1 MADPRPTSTPPAPV
15 HLPRHLAVI
24 MDGNG
29 RWAKARGLPRL
40 AGHRAGTQALRRLIE
55 LCTEYGIPYLT
66 IYAFSTENW
75 KRPAHEVRGLMFL
88 LEDVI
93 QRQLDELDANGVR
106 IRHIGWLDNVPPHLQ
121 RAIHAAVERTSG
133 NTRLTL
139 CVAFNYGARAEIVR
153 AVRRIVQ
160 AGIPPAEVDEP
171 CVERFLETAGL
182 PDPDLVIRTSGEM
195 RLSNFLLWQAAY
207 AEFYCT
213 DTLWPDFDRAV
224 LLDALAS
231 FARRERRF
239 GVLSPAEPPAAEAG
253 APSSGGSASGPAF
266 G

>member
-1 MADPRPTSTPPAPV
+1 MADPTSAPV
-15 HLPRHLAVI
+15 PPDSLRLPRHLAVI

-55 LCTEYGIPYLT
+55 MCVEYGIPYLT

-88 LEDVI
+88 LEEVI

-106 IRHIGWLDNVPPHLQ
+106 IRHIGWLDNVPGHLQ
-121 RAIHAAVERTSG
+121 RAIHAACDRTAG
-133 NTRLTL
+133 NTKLTL
-139 CVAFNYGARAEIVR
+139 GVAFNYGARAELVR
-153 AVRRIVQ
+153 AVRRLVEDGVAVEAI
-160 AGIPPAEVDEP
+160 DEASI
-171 CVERFLETAGL
+171 ERYLETAGL

-213 DTLWPDFDRAV
+213 DTLWPDFDRAA

-239 GVLSPAEPPAAEAG
+239 GVLSEREPAPAQAGPPAG
-253 APSSGGSASGPAF
+253 APYA
-266 G
+266 